1 MLQLEVRRDPGAV
14 RGAEAPGEAA
24 LRLLAPGRGVRVGGG
39 GGGRGG
45 AGHWAAHRLVLV
57 SAELLDVVP
66 VQAGGTEALDGPE
79 VDTLVIPPA
88 GAGVSETPI

>member
-1 MLQLEVRRDPGAV
+1 M
-14 RGAEAPGEAA
+14 APGQGA
-24 LRLLAPGRGVRVGGG
+24 LGLLALVCSVGGRSGGG
-39 GGGRGG
+39 GSGGGG
-45 AGHWAAHRLVLV
+45 DRSTHCLVLV